1 MIDLKKI
8 LAAVAFLGVFALS
21 GCFGTS
27 SYTTS
32 AIGSYN
38 FDEMDLIQFEEPYDG
53 QPVAVIETTH
63 GTIKAVLYP
72 EYAPNTV
79 SNFVNRVNEGYY
91 DGKDIYGIIEKAYF
105 MSGSFDD
112 SRLNGATD
120 DGELIPNEYS
130 VDLWPFK
137 GAICSYNGKAGYGD
151 SRFFVVNSYELTEQE
166 LAELRGYK
174 TDDGK
179 QVIPEELITAFV
191 EKGCVAGVAGR
202 YTVFAQTIEGFEV
215 IEKICELPVDS
226 ETFETVD
233 EVIIKKITIT
243 EYDSAE

>member
-1 MIDLKKI
+1 MKKI
-8 LAAVAFLGVFALS
+8 LAAAAFLGVFALS
-21 GCFGTS
+21 GCFNTS
-27 SYTTS
+27 SYTS

-38 FDEMDLIQFEEPYDG
+38 FNEMDLVQLEEPYDG

-91 DGKDIYGIIEKAYF
+91 DGKDIYGIIDKAYF
-105 MSGSFDD
+105 MSGSFDET
-112 SRLNGATD
+112 RLNGATD

-137 GAICSYNGKAGYGD
+137 GAICAYNGKVGYGD
-151 SRFFVVNSYELTEQE
+151 SRFFVINEYELTEQD

-174 TDDGK
+174 NNEDGS
-179 QVIPEELITAFV
+179 QVIPEELINAFV

-202 YTVFAQTIEGFEV
+202 YTVFAQTVEGFDV

-226 ETFETVD
+226 STYEAVD
-233 EVIIKKITIT
+233 EVIIEKITMT
-243 EYDSAE
+243 EYHSAE